1 MADRAQPIDKG
12 LALAGSAA
20 VLAVALLVLL
30 PVAALFLRADGT
42 GSIGSYGWSVVRFTI
57 FQAALSAIISVALA
71 IPVARALA
79 RRQFRGRGFVLSLM
93 GAPFLLPSIVAVFG
107 LLAIWGRSGVFSDI
121 MARFGLGPLDIYG
134 LTGILL
140 AHVFF
145 NFPLAVRMILQ
156 AWDAVPVEHF
166 RLAAQLNIGPRAS
179 FRLIEMPLLR
189 GVVPSALLVVFLL
202 CMTSF
207 AVVLA
212 LGGGPKSTTIE
223 LAIYQALRFEFDLST
238 AAILALV
245 QLTLCILVG
254 LLALKTTRA
263 TGFGGGLS
271 LVQNRWN
278 NSRGLLWQDAGLIVF
293 SLIFVALPLLAIVLL
308 GVNGLAAG
316 LPDNLFQAFLT
327 SISIALTSAMLAIT
341 LALVLAHFIHQLRT
355 TTGKIVEVLT
365 FLTLAASP
373 FVIGT
378 GLFIVINPFI
388 SPFRLALPITALVNA
403 VMILPL
409 ALRIFLP
416 ALTRIDQNYGQTAK
430 SVGLRGMARFRI
442 LTWPLMRGEIGFATG
457 IAAALSM
464 GDLGVITLFAPPDIA
479 TLPLLMYRLMGSYQT
494 EAAAA
499 VALILVISSFALF
512 WVFDNGGRYGNHP

>member
-1 MADRAQPIDKG
+1 MANSAQPINKG

-30 PVAALFLRADGT
+30 PVAALFARADGM
-42 GSIGSYGWSVVRFTI
+42 GGINSYGWSVIRFTI
-57 FQAALSAIISVALA
+57 FQAALSALISVLLA

-79 RRQFRGRGFVLSLM
+79 RRQFFGRGFVLSLM

-107 LLAIWGRSGVFSDI
+107 LLAIWGRSGIFSDI
-121 MARFGLGPLDIYG
+121 LARFGAGPLDIYG
-134 LTGILL
+134 LSGILL

-145 NFPLAVRMILQ
+145 NFPLVVRMILQ

-166 RLAAQLNIGPRAS
+166 RLAAQLNMGPRAI
-179 FRLIEMPLLR
+179 FRLIEIPLLR

-212 LGGGPKSTTIE
+212 LGGGPKATTIE

-238 AAILALV
+238 AAMLALV
-245 QLTLCILVG
+245 QFALCISVAV
-254 LLALKTTRA
+254 LALKATRSA
-263 TGFGGGLS
+263 GFGGGLIM
-271 LVQNRWN
+271 VQNRWDKTKI
-278 NSRGLLWQDAGLIVF
+278 LLWQDSILIALSLVFVAMPLIAIVFRGLKGLVSGIPAGLLQALIT
-293 SLIFVALPLLAIVLL
+293 SLI
-308 GVNGLAAG
+308 
-316 LPDNLFQAFLT
+316 
-327 SISIALTSAMLAIT
+327 IALTSAMLAIT
-341 LALVLAHFIHQLRT
+341 LALILAHFIQYLR
-355 TTGKIVEVLT
+355 GKSGQALEVFA

-378 GLFIVINPFI
+378 GLFIVINPFVD
-388 SPFRLALPITALVNA
+388 PFKLALPITALVNA
-403 VMILPL
+403 AITLPL

-416 ALTRIDQNYGQTAK
+416 CLARINENYGQVA
-430 SVGLRGMARFRI
+430 SNIGLSGWSRFRI
-442 LTWPLMRGEIGFATG
+442 LTWPQMRREIGFATG

-494 EAAAA
+494 EAAAL
-499 VALILVISSFALF
+499 VALILVASSFLLF
-512 WVFDNGGRYGNHP
+512 WLFDNGGRHGNHP